1 MLSLNSP
8 LWKELTH
15 AYGSADDIPS
25 LLEQLKTAGPQKEYD
40 SEPWFSL
47 WSALCH
53 QYDVY
58 SASYAA
64 VPHIISIAG
73 IKPPSERLDYLF
85 LAASIEAFHHLED
98 APPMP
103 AELQEAYELAI
114 EHATKLTIECLELDW
129 QETDYRILL
138 GVLAISRC
146 HPRLGNAI
154 FELAEETLCPNCQ
167 TTFISIGYDLF
178 AKTKG

>member
-64 VPHIISIAG
+64 VPHIIAIAG
-73 IKPPSERLDYLF
+73 IKPPSGRLDHLY
-85 LAASIEAFHHLED
+85 LAASIEAFRHLPD
-98 APPMP
+98 APPIP
-103 AELQEAYELAI
+103 AELQEAYVLAI
-114 EHATKLTIECLELDW
+114 EQATKLTIECLEQDW
-129 QETDYRILL
+129 QEADYRILL

-146 HPRLGNAI
+146 HSRLGNAI
-154 FELAEETLCPNCQ
+154 FELAEETFCPNCQ
-167 TTFISIGYDLF
+167 TSFISSGYDLF